1 MSMDDLNMKWSEVII
16 DQFQV
21 VMFDDWCLE
30 NVSCV
35 LGLES
40 GVVLIDSGLTQPDN
54 DDTRSHVTWFNYCHH
69 YISSLSYSVI
79 LCQCQEIFKTIDFQE
94 DFELCGVFDL
104 DNLVIMNHDFYF
116 VSSYESLR
124 LSWVSDLILLSS
136 QCWAGWTKNL
146 IKFIMRY
153 QRSRDISGYQD
164 DDGLG
169 ETGALTMVCGRIL
182 SMSGFI
188 NLWLTTNI
196 NYQCT

>member
-1 MSMDDLNMKWSEVII
+1 MIWGHNWS
-16 DQFQV
+16 
-21 VMFDDWCLE
+21 
-30 NVSCV
+30 
-35 LGLES
+35 
-40 GVVLIDSGLTQPDN
+40 
-54 DDTRSHVTWFNYCHH
+54 
-69 YISSLSYSVI
+69 ISSCNVWWLVSGECVMCVGTGVRSGIDRLRSDSAWQWWHQVTCHLIQLLSSLHLISVI

-196 NYQCT
+196 NYQCK